1 MTRPNRSRYL
11 LRLGILSIVGGI
23 LGLFIWSLWFGVNS
37 DRDNVPSL
45 INHLIPAGHCA
56 CQTALS
62 FECGSCLRCASGLS
76 EDPIPQPRT
85 YNPVYDAHNLSL
97 NATQC
102 QIFFPG
108 LFEDVHR
115 AQAFWSAKHGISMH
129 DLNGIHLMDGMARAA
144 IVNGQLYVISTHA
157 RGDDHRRKI
166 LGILGSIHRALASGP
181 STSALSNTEFIF
193 SVEDKVD
200 DVASPHHPLWVLARK
215 PDEQAV
221 WLMPDFGFWAWEH
234 GKVDGKIGPYTQVV
248 DRIRHKEVPW
258 EEKEAKLV
266 WRGKLSF
273 AAKMRRA
280 LLEAARNQPWAD
292 VKEIVWKD
300 KTNFIS
306 MEDHCR
312 YRFIAHVEGRSYS
325 ASLKYR
331 QACGS
336 VVVAHKLQY
345 IQHHHYLLVSSGP
358 DQNFVEVERD
368 FSDLPAKMQALLD
381 DPASAER
388 IANNSITTF
397 RDRYLTPAAESCYWR
412 ELLNQWTAASRH
424 ITDAISPSEFVL
436 RGIRYES
443 FLLLDSQKMMQFP

>member
-1 MTRPNRSRYL
+1 MISSRQSRYL
-11 LRLGILSIVGGI
+11 LYLGAPAVIGG

-45 INHLIPAGHCA
+45 LNQLIPAGHCS
-56 CQTALS
+56 CQAALS
-62 FECGSCLRCASGLS
+62 FQCASCLHCSS
-76 EDPIPQPRT
+76 QSPEIPTPEMRT
-85 YNPVYDAHNLSL
+85 YSPIYDAQNRSL
-97 NATQC
+97 DAAQC
-102 QIFFPG
+102 QSFFPG
-108 LFEDVHR
+108 LFEDIHR
-115 AQAFWSAKHGISMH
+115 ARQFWSVKRELSRNDIDGIR
-129 DLNGIHLMDGMARAA
+129 LVDGMARAA
-144 IVNGQLYVISTHA
+144 IVRGQLYVVSSHA
-157 RGDDHRRKI
+157 KGDDHRRKI
-166 LGILGSIHRALASGP
+166 LGILGSIHRALATNPDP
-181 STSALSNTEFIF
+181 SSIPDTEFIF

-200 DVASPHHPLWVLARK
+200 DVAGPYHPLWVLARK
-215 PDEQAV
+215 PDEEAV

-234 GKVDGKIGPYTQVV
+234 GKVDGDIGPYTRVV

-292 VKEIVWKD
+292 IKEIVWKER
-300 KTNFIS
+300 KNFIS

-312 YRFIAHVEGRSYS
+312 YQFIAHVEGRSYS

-331 QACGS
+331 QACRS

-345 IQHHHYLLVSSGP
+345 IQHHHYLLISSGP

-368 FSDLPAKMQALLD
+368 FSDLPAKMQHLLD
-381 DPASAER
+381 NPASAER

-412 ELLNQWTAASRH
+412 ELFSQWAAASPH
-424 ITDAISPSEFVL
+424 VTDTIPSSEFEL
-436 RGIRYES
+436 RGMRYES
-443 FLLLDSQKMMQFP
+443 FLLLDSQRMLAFP